1 MPPLPN
7 PLTPSS
13 LPHLVENGLRSLS
26 QVKARVSSPRKT
38 WRQAGPQIP
47 NANKR
52 NLSKESGHVWADGE
66 AAPWSCMPS
75 ERPFLRDY
83 PSPPLPGQ
91 QGLPQAVPGCW
102 LPPPPPPGRSVLHVS
117 PPSSWAVDTHAAVG
131 GHPSLVPENLPS
143 LFCSFS
149 YRTKAGEPRKTRVF
163 FCPRVKPT

>member
-26 QVKARVSSPRKT
+26 QVKARGSSPRKT